1 MTKNKVVM
9 LIAAGIALAGPAALS
24 AAPELAETRSTLKEW
39 VELKKIVSEEKNKW
53 VVEKQSLN
61 ESINLLKDEM
71 KKIEEAIVEYEAE
84 ASDADKVREDLTKE
98 EAELKAASAIVK
110 NSIVDLEAETLDI
123 VSYLPT
129 TLQDRVS
136 ILTQRIPKSKREMEA
151 STLSARVM
159 NVIAILSEVE
169 KFNSQLTVVNEIRE
183 IKGERVRVDTL
194 YIGLAVAYYVDGTR
208 SEAGYMIPAK
218 DDWKRFEDNTL
229 AEDIA
234 DAVAMQKREATV
246 RFVDL
251 PISIT
256 EVE

>member
-9 LIAAGIALAGPAALS
+9 LIAAGIALAGPAALN

-39 VELKKIVSEEKNKW
+39 VELKKIVSLEKNKW

-61 ESINLLKDEM
+61 ESINLLKDEI
-71 KKIEEAIVEYEAE
+71 KKIEDSIAEYESE
-84 ASDADKVREDLTKE
+84 ATSADKVREDLANE
-98 EAELKAASAIVK
+98 ETELKQASAIVK
-110 NSIVDLEAETLDI
+110 NTIVDLEAETLEVI
-123 VSYLPT
+123 KFLPSM
-129 TLQDRVS
+129 LQDKIAVLS
-136 ILTQRIPKSKREMEA
+136 QRIPKTKRDMEA

-169 KFNSQLTVVNEIRE
+169 KFNSQLSVVNEIRE

-194 YIGLAVAYYVDGTR
+194 YIGLAIAYYVDGTK
-208 SEAGYMIPAK
+208 SEAGYMVPAK
-218 DDWKRFEDNTL
+218 DGWTRFEDSTL
-229 AEDIA
+229 ANDIA

-251 PISIT
+251 PITIT

>member
-39 VELKKIVSEEKNKW
+39 VELKKIVSEEKNNW

-61 ESINLLKDEM
+61 ESIDLLKEEIA
-71 KKIEEAIVEYEAE
+71 KIDKAIVEYELE
-84 ASDADKVREDLTKE
+84 ASDADKVREDLAKE
-98 EAELKAASAIVK
+98 ESELKQASAIVK
-110 NSIVDLEAETLDI
+110 NTIVDLEAETLEI
-123 VSYLPT
+123 IKFLPG
-129 TLQDRVS
+129 TLQDKIS
-136 ILTQRIPKSKREMEA
+136 ILSQRIPKTKRDMEA

-169 KFNSQLTVVNEIRE
+169 KFNSQLSVVNEIRE

-194 YIGLAVAYYVDGTR
+194 YIGLAIAYYVDGTK

-218 DDWKRFEDNTL
+218 DGWTRFEDNTL
-229 AEDIA
+229 ANDIS

-251 PISIT
+251 PITIT

>member
-24 AAPELAETRSTLKEW
+24 AAPQLAETRSTLKEW
-39 VELKKIVSEEKNKW
+39 VELKKIISEEKNKW

-61 ESINLLKDEM
+61 ESINLLKDEIT
-71 KKIEEAIVEYEAE
+71 KIEEAIIEYEAD
-84 ASDADKVREDLTKE
+84 ASDADKVREDLTRQE
-98 EAELKAASAIVK
+98 NELKEASAIVK
-110 NSIVDLEAETLDI
+110 NTIVDLEAEMLELI
-123 VSYLPT
+123 KYLPA
-129 TLQDRVS
+129 TLQEKVAIPTR
-136 ILTQRIPKSKREMEA
+136 RIPKTKREMDA
-151 STLSARVM
+151 ARLTDRIL
-159 NVIAILSEVE
+159 NVIAILTEIE
-169 KFNSQLTVVNEIRE
+169 KFNSQLTVVNEIRD

-208 SEAGYMIPAK
+208 SEAGYMTPAK
-218 DDWKRFEDNTL
+218 GEWKRFEDNSL
-229 AEDIA
+229 ADDIA

-251 PISIT
+251 PITIT

>member
-39 VELKKIVSEEKNKW
+39 VGLKKLVSEEKNNW
-53 VVEKQSLN
+53 VVEKQSLQ
-61 ESINLLKDEM
+61 ESINLLEDEI
-71 KKIEEAIVEYEAE
+71 KKIEESIAEYESE
-84 ASDADKVREDLTKE
+84 ASSADKVRDDLTKE
-98 EAELKAASAIVK
+98 ETELKAASAIVK
-110 NSIVDLEAETLDI
+110 NTIVDLEAETLDI
-123 VSYLPT
+123 IKYLPG
-129 TLQDRVS
+129 TLQEKVS
-136 ILTQRIPKSKREMEA
+136 VLTQRIPKTKREMEA

-169 KFNSQLTVVNEIRE
+169 KFNSMLTVVNEIRE

-194 YIGLAVAYYVDGTR
+194 YIGLAVAYYVDGTKT
-208 SEAGYMIPAK
+208 EAGYMVPAK
-218 DDWKRFEDNTL
+218 GEWKRFEDNTL
-229 AEDIA
+229 ANDIA

-251 PISIT
+251 PITIT